1 MTRPFR
7 CVRSSQRR
15 KRLLN
20 VDLNAMPLWENL
32 NHEGT
37 SSRVDSLDATPV
49 QRLTLTSE
57 PIDVEGLDDG
67 DDDDVII
74 LSPRAFA
81 EAKNNPRR
89 NRGGAIVVDVDSE
102 ERPCRVASTNTYK
115 RRNSITNQPV
125 MNSQMC
131 INLDGYNKSQGK
143 NDGSLML
150 LPAPPPLPPKEA
162 VFNCPV
168 CMGPLVEEMS
178 TKCGHIFCKVCIKAS
193 IDAQG
198 KCPTCRRKITMKS
211 TIRVYLPS
219 TS

>member
-20 VDLNAMPLWENL
+20 VDLNAMPPRENL
-32 NHEGT
+32 NQEGT
-37 SSRVDSLDATPV
+37 SSRVVSPDETPV
-49 QRLTLTSE
+49 PRVTLTSQ
-57 PIDVEGLDDG
+57 PIDVEGLD

-81 EAKNNPRR
+81 EGKNNPRR

-115 RRNSITNQPV
+115 RRSLTNQPV
-125 MNSQMC
+125 MYSQMC
-131 INLDGYNKSQGK
+131 INLDGYNNSQGK

-150 LPAPPPLPPKEA
+150 VPAPPPLPPKEA

-198 KCPTCRRKITMKS
+198 KCPTCRRKITMKN